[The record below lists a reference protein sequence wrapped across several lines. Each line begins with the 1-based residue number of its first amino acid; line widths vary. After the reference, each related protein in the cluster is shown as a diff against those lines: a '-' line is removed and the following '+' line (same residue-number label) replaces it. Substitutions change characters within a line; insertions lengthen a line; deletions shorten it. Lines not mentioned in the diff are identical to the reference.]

1 MHKFYPITQ
10 PSRPDDRTC
19 GASRDNTRREELG
32 LPRDVRGPFADVL
45 GAHVLGLDPSSKD
58 RAAAAAHASSRAGQ
72 TMPLPLPCSIYP
84 IFWQARHSTFLHL
97 LLIVYE

>member
-1 MHKFYPITQ
+1 MWSQQRQHAQ
-10 PSRPDDRTC
+10 
-19 GASRDNTRREELG
+19 EELG

-58 RAAAAAHASSRAGQ
+58 RAAAAASAAAHASSRAGQ